1 MAVTSSA
8 RSSAELFAETPR
20 HLHDVRETSEGG
32 REGDREG
39 DAFDDDARDAGVP
52 PKSPASPTRRGD
64 RAAAAAATLTRDT
77 PLEEGVYVSEPH
89 FAPPRMDE
97 SQAWVHG
104 DPRGGADWDPASL
117 FSQSLAVAPSPSST
131 RRSPPLSG
139 GFVPS
144 PAERR
149 AAALALE
156 REGERAPDDSPPA
169 ETAEEARETA
179 EPESG
184 GEVRWEETHLIRAV
198 PEPTVPPRGVR
209 EEDLELEQFSKEDS
223 ERARDAS
230 ISERGPDAV
239 DPAFLAALM
248 AEAEADAEEDASL
261 RTRLEDENENQHEN

>member
-32 REGDREG
+32 REGDHEG

-64 RAAAAAATLTRDT
+64 RAAAAAAALTRDT
-77 PLEEGVYVSEPH
+77 PLKEGVYVSEPN

-104 DPRGGADWDPASL
+104 DHGDGGADRDPASL

-156 REGERAPDDSPPA
+156 REGERAPDEKA
-169 ETAEEARETA
+169 ETTEEARARETA
-179 EPESG
+179 EPEGFLPRASSSR
-184 GEVRWEETHLIRAV
+184 EVGWVPVPVPV
-198 PEPTVPPRGVR
+198 PEPTVPPRGV
-209 EEDLELEQFSKEDS
+209 ES
-223 ERARDAS
+223 AV
-230 ISERGPDAV
+230 RG
-239 DPAFLAALM
+239 
-248 AEAEADAEEDASL
+248 
-261 RTRLEDENENQHEN
+261 

>member
-39 DAFDDDARDAGVP
+39 DAFDDDARDAGVRRNRP
-52 PKSPASPTRRGD
+52 RPRPAAATCA
-64 RAAAAAATLTRDT
+64 AAAAAATLTRDT

-179 EPESG
+179 EPEDGVS
-184 GEVRWEETHLIRAV
+184 REETHLD
-198 PEPTVPPRGVR
+198 PRG
-209 EEDLELEQFSKEDS
+209 S
-223 ERARDAS
+223 
-230 ISERGPDAV
+230 
-239 DPAFLAALM
+239 
-248 AEAEADAEEDASL
+248 
-261 RTRLEDENENQHEN
+261 